1 MGKQKG
7 VGIFHFNGNLSWTQ
21 LVGWLLFSA
30 VALVNKL
37 NEMATTDLCVL
48 RRTPP
53 LYHKHNIY
61 ENYLPNSKQS
71 AAEKKLY

>member
-1 MGKQKG
+1 
-7 VGIFHFNGNLSWTQ
+7 
-21 LVGWLLFSA
+21 
-30 VALVNKL
+30 VNKL

-53 LYHKHNIY
+53 LYHEHNIY